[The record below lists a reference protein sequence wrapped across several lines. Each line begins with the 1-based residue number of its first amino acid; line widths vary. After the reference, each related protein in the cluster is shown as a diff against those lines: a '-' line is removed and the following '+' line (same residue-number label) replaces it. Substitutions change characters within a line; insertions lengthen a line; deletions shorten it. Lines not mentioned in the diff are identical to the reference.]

1 MQIPLVLNFSEHFLL
16 ELLHLFCGNHKL
28 GQLKNVL
35 SSYSIEL
42 LWRITIRIQQEILAL
57 FIDYVC
63 CYMMVYTLNLPYLL
77 GQLGKD
83 YSVSV
88 EFTTSGKS

>member
-1 MQIPLVLNFSEHFLL
+1 ME
-16 ELLHLFCGNHKL
+16 
-28 GQLKNVL
+28 
-35 SSYSIEL
+35 
-42 LWRITIRIQQEILAL
+42 ITRRIQQEILAL

-83 YSVSV
+83 HSVSV